1 MVFAKLLSAPS
12 GRRNVL
18 RIPLLATFIC
28 VAIGCL
34 ALPKTDGVSLR
45 QSAPPPPHTEFQIVD
60 PAESQTPDPAAARA
74 PRKYDTVA
82 HRVLDI
88 DAGEAPVPAARYAML
103 DDIIDDVKARVTYD
117 PTIKEA
123 EAQRRQASLILDTID
138 DVLTDHNFLYPP
150 GDYDVTSL
158 RSALAPQTFDRGTL
172 EGLLRVDVNRRRK
185 AHARAHAAEP
195 FYIVDCDISSF
206 IYAGVADA
214 LGFELRLV
222 DLPDHMFV
230 RWELPDG
237 SHLNWDTNDAAVVPD
252 EEYAGDYAL
261 NKRLRSQRVYLSSM
275 TGREAEG
282 FAYYLRATR
291 FELRDQEERAI
302 ADLEKAHEL
311 YPQSTQAKSELA
323 WLYATVPGIDAA
335 RRKAAIEL
343 AKSAVDLEPK
353 VGDFWD
359 SLAAAHAAN
368 GDFKRAVTCASKAEK
383 LADND
388 EARGEYRERRK
399 AYERGQM
406 PSFKR
411 EPEAQKQNG

>member
-1 MVFAKLLSAPS
+1 V
-12 GRRNVL
+12 
-18 RIPLLATFIC
+18 
-28 VAIGCL
+28 
-34 ALPKTDGVSLR
+34 
-45 QSAPPPPHTEFQIVD
+45 
-60 PAESQTPDPAAARA
+60 
-74 PRKYDTVA
+74 
-82 HRVLDI
+82 
-88 DAGEAPVPAARYAML
+88 RYAML
-103 DDIIDDVKARVTYD
+103 DAIIDDVKARVTYD
-117 PTIKEA
+117 GTLKDP
-123 EAQRRQASLILDTID
+123 EAQRRQAGLILDTID
-138 DVLTDHNFLYPP
+138 DVLTDHNFLYPL

-158 RSALAPQTFDRGTL
+158 RAALAPQTLDRDTL
-172 EGLLRVDVNRRRK
+172 ERLLRVDVNRRRK
-185 AHARAHAAEP
+185 AHARAHATEP

-206 IYAGVADA
+206 IYIGVADA
-214 LGFELRLV
+214 LGFDLRLV

-237 SHLNWDTNDAAVVPD
+237 THVNWDTNDAAVVPD
-252 EEYAGDYAL
+252 EEYASDYSL
-261 NKRLRSQRVYLSSM
+261 GNRLRDQRVYLSSM
-275 TGREAEG
+275 SRREAEG

-291 FELRDQEERAI
+291 FELRDQDERAV
-302 ADLEKAHEL
+302 ADLEKARDL

-323 WLYATVPGIDAA
+323 WLYATVPGVDAA
-335 RRKAAIEL
+335 RRKAAIDL

-359 SLAAAHAAN
+359 SLAASHAAN

-411 EPEAQKQNG
+411 DPDTQKQSG

>member
-1 MVFAKLLSAPS
+1 MVLAKLLPAPS
-12 GRRNVL
+12 GRRNFV
-18 RIPLLATFIC
+18 RIPLLATFVC
-28 VAIGCL
+28 LAIGCL

-45 QSAPPPPHTEFQIVD
+45 QSSPPPPHTDFEIVD
-60 PAESQTPDPAAARA
+60 PVESQAVDPAAPHAA
-74 PRKYDTVA
+74 RKYETFAD
-82 HRVLDI
+82 RVLDI
-88 DAGEAPVPAARYAML
+88 DAGEAPVPSARYAML
-103 DDIIDDVKARVTYD
+103 DDIIDDVKARVTFD
-117 PTIKEA
+117 PTLKHP
-123 EAQRRQASLILDTID
+123 EAQRRQAGLILDTID

-158 RSALAPQTFDRGTL
+158 RSALAPQAFDRDTL
-172 EGLLRVDVNRRRK
+172 ERLLRVDVNRRRK

-206 IYAGVADA
+206 IYIGVADA
-214 LGFELRLV
+214 MGFDLRLV

-252 EEYAGDYAL
+252 EEYADDYAL

-275 TGREAEG
+275 SKREAEG

-291 FELRDQEERAI
+291 FELRELEDRAI
-302 ADLEKAHEL
+302 ADLEKAREL

-323 WLYATVPGIDAA
+323 WLYATVPGVDVA
-335 RRKAAIEL
+335 RRKMAIEL

-368 GDFKRAVTCASKAEK
+368 GDFKWAVSCASKAEK

-406 PSFKR
+406 PSFQR
-411 EPEAQKQNG
+411 EPEAQKQDG

>member
-1 MVFAKLLSAPS
+1 MALAKLLTSAP
-12 GRRNVL
+12 GQRNVL
-18 RIPLLATFIC
+18 RIPLLATFVC
-28 VAIGCL
+28 LAVGCL
-34 ALPKTDGVSLR
+34 GLPKTDGVSLR
-45 QSAPPPPHTEFQIVD
+45 QPAPPAPATDFEIVD
-60 PAESQTPDPAAARA
+60 PAEAQSPDPAAAPA
-74 PRKYDTVA
+74 PRKYQTFA
-82 HRVLDI
+82 HHVLDI
-88 DAGEAPVPAARYAML
+88 DAAEAPVPPARYAML

-117 PTIKEA
+117 PTLKDP
-123 EAQRRQASLILDTID
+123 EAQRRQAGLILDTVD

-158 RSALAPQTFDRGTL
+158 RSALAPQTYDRDTL
-172 EGLLRVDVNRRRK
+172 ERLLRVDVNRRRK
-185 AHARAHAAEP
+185 AHARAHAGEP
-195 FYIVDCDISSF
+195 FYIIDCDISSF
-206 IYAGVADA
+206 IYIGVADA
-214 LGFELRLV
+214 LGFDLRLV

-252 EEYAGDYAL
+252 EEYASDYNL
-261 NKRLRSQRVYLSSM
+261 GKQLRGQRVYLSSM
-275 TGREAEG
+275 TRREAEG

-302 ADLEKAHEL
+302 ADLEKAREL
-311 YPQSTQAKSELA
+311 YPQSTQARSELA
-323 WLYATVPGIDAA
+323 WLYATVPGVDAA
-335 RRKAAIEL
+335 RRKAAIDL

-368 GDFKRAVTCASKAEK
+368 GDFKRAVACASRAEK

-411 EPEAQKQNG
+411 EPEAQKVDH